1 MEITEDRPMSY
12 TAADGARI
20 ELRVAGPERV
30 FTLTV
35 SGERMLTTLNEDYAR
50 TMARRE
56 AEAHN
61 ARMASQPAPAQM
73 ASPLPV
79 NEQRSSGLAGGGAA
93 ANAMS
98 WPMARIMSEA
108 LDWWA
113 GTVRRG
119 RHCPETATTGLRNM
133 RAMARRGW
141 LELDHP
147 IRPTLGTV
155 TDAGR
160 RALAAELAR
169 TGGAR

>member
-1 MEITEDRPMSY
+1 MEITESRPMTY
-12 TAADGARI
+12 TAHDGARI

-35 SGERMLTTLNEDYAR
+35 SGERLLTTLNEDYAR

-56 AEAHN
+56 AETHN
-61 ARMASQPAPAQM
+61 ARAAIDPGTPQIT
-73 ASPLPV
+73 SPLAED
-79 NEQRSSGLAGGGAA
+79 EQQRSGLAGGGPA

-98 WPMARIMSEA
+98 APVLARLRVATLGSGR
-108 LDWWA
+108 LY
-113 GTVRRG
+113 RG
-119 RHCPETATTGLRNM
+119 RMTNLRM
-133 RAMARRGW
+133 LKAMARRGW

-147 IRPTLGTV
+147 IRPTLGMV